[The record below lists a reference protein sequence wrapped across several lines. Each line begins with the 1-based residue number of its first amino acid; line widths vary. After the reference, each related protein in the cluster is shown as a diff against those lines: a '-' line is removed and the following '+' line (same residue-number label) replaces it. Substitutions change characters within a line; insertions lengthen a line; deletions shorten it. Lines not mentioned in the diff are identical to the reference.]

1 MSERL
6 RSLAATF
13 ASPQESQLTAGEEL
27 IEVSAPASTA
37 ASFYEKVRTAVDYQ
51 EEHLLRRNAILRI
64 LKRFLGS
71 DLPIEKM
78 AHNLLKELIWAK
90 YLPNKEV
97 PTNFAKKL
105 VPIFAKYEPLL
116 RAVDEDASKKDEAF
130 FWVLDVMST
139 ELEYALTPPIHD
151 EALVSYMYEEMR
163 GRIFW
168 DPKLAI
174 SDEHK
179 DLRLYIAI
187 HKILLKSNIATLRFR
202 VLTLYYPDWPGASTS
217 ARVEEIAGSLDHII
231 ETIEGQLQNPVTV
244 KLALLLRR
252 KAGVFRVVHDVLL
265 EKADEL
271 PELLEDPEKLDREVA
286 KYLKK
291 RTKSFKIKLRR
302 TVLRAVL
309 FLFITKML
317 LALILEVPYDFLIL
331 KETSVL
337 PLAINVLFHPLFLA
351 FIGMTVTIPEKRN
364 SVDYISTIR
373 GLVVGA
379 DHDLLNIRVKRE
391 SFGTWG
397 KIFSFVY
404 ALMFLFTYGVLATI
418 LINIHFNWLSISLF
432 LFFISL
438 VTFFGIRIRTSTK
451 DIVLS
456 NARSGLFGSMFDV
469 FMLPIVRAGRWL
481 SFKVSKINIFIYFF
495 DFIIES
501 PLKVAL
507 KFIEGWVAFIR
518 EKKEEI

>member
-1 MSERL
+1 MSDRL
-6 RSLAATF
+6 KNLARTF
-13 ASPQESQLTAGEEL
+13 SSPTSTQMIAGAEV

-37 ASFYEKVRTAVDYQ
+37 ASLYEKVRTAVDYQ

-71 DLPIEKM
+71 DVPVEKM
-78 AHNLLKELIWAK
+78 AQNLLKELIWAK
-90 YLPNKEV
+90 YLPNKEI
-97 PTNFAKKL
+97 PTNFAQKL

-116 RAVDEDASKKDEAF
+116 RAVDEHSSKKDEAF

-139 ELEYALTPPIHD
+139 ELEYAITPPVYD
-151 EALVSYMYEEMR
+151 EALVSYMYEEMQ

-174 SDEHK
+174 SDEDK

-187 HKILLKSNIATLRFR
+187 HNILLKSNVATLRFR
-202 VLTLYYPDWPGASTS
+202 VLTLYYPDWPGASS
-217 ARVEEIAGSLDHII
+217 PARIEEIAENLDSII
-231 ETIEGQLQNPVTV
+231 ETIEKQLKNPVTQ

-252 KAGVFRVVHDVLL
+252 KTGVFRVIHDILL
-265 EKADEL
+265 EKSDQL
-271 PELLEDPEKLDREVA
+271 PELLEDPEKLDREVS

-291 RTKSFKIKLRR
+291 RTKQFKIKLRR

-317 LALILEVPYDFLIL
+317 LALILEVPYDFLLL
-331 KETSVL
+331 KETSIL
-337 PLAINVLFHPLFLA
+337 PLTINVLFHPFFLA
-351 FIGMTVTIPEKRN
+351 FIGMTISIPEKRN
-364 SVDYISTIR
+364 AVDYISAIR
-373 GLVVGA
+373 ALIVGA
-379 DHDLLNIRVKRE
+379 DHDLLNIRIKRE
-391 SFGTWG
+391 TFGTWG
-397 KIFSFVY
+397 KVFSAVY
-404 ALMFLFTYGVLATI
+404 TLMFMFTYGVLATI
-418 LINIHFNWLSISLF
+418 LINLHFNILSITLF

-438 VTFFGIRIRTSTK
+438 VTFFGIRIRMSTK
-451 DIVLS
+451 DVILS
-456 NARSGLFGSMFDV
+456 SARIGLFGSIFDV

-481 SFKVSKINIFIYFF
+481 SFKVAKINIFIYFF

-501 PLKVAL
+501 PLKVAI
-507 KFIEGWVAFIR
+507 KFVEGWVAFIR